1 MTNATAP
8 GAALPETVVMRL
20 FVELVSCRRRGLNW
34 SAKSDQSVDSTIVR
48 IVLLVTLLAA
58 IAMPPLRSHAQSAQS
73 AQPTPP
79 FQKLSQS
86 EIVAGEI
93 LVRFR
98 VGSSIAKTNAKSE
111 MSLRALDHSI
121 PVEINPVS
129 RGMEIVP
136 GLRLARVPAD
146 ETASAISALN
156 GRADVLY
163 AEPNYRRHAQ
173 LVPNDSHYGDLWALK
188 NAAPGGAGISA
199 ESAWNTTTG
208 NHSVVVGVVDTGID
222 TGHLDLK
229 DNIFVNQGEIPNN
242 GIDDDGDGFIDD
254 VNGWDFF
261 SQDRTVFDSP
271 IDDAHGTHVAGTIG
285 ARGNNSTGVV
295 GVNWDVQI
303 LPLKA
308 LGPDGGTD
316 ASLIAAFQYARMLR
330 DRGVNLRVLNNSY
343 GGQGFSQSL
352 RDAIKALGDAG
363 ILFVAA
369 AGNDTLNNDFVP
381 EYPASYDLPN
391 VISVAASDQ
400 FGGFASSISNRGAQ
414 TVHLVAPGLTILST
428 TPRGYT
434 GNGIVSAYTETDGS
448 TYANFS
454 GTSMAT
460 AHVAGAAA
468 LACAANPAISMQKL
482 RAALLFNGDFS
493 GVFST
498 LTITGRRLNANQ
510 SVQAALENDTT
521 PPAVPANFRVN
532 SQSGR
537 RVELRWTEAGDDGN
551 SSPASLDEFVFKD
564 ATSGEEFKLNS
575 ARPLT
580 LGTEHSLFVWLPF
593 KHTAGQITLSTF
605 DNVGNSSTATVGV
618 TVPDAV
624 ADPYTV
630 TNGPPATLTPP
641 NSGTRIGVKG
651 DDTIFQSVNLPFPFP
666 FFGQTTSNIGVSSNG
681 ALYLPIP
688 PEFAVPTPNVGSND
702 GAVPTIDNLAHLAM
716 IAGMWSDLRTDR
728 HADDD
733 VYLVQPDRDHVI
745 LRWQAVIFGSETPA
759 SFEIELGRD
768 GTIQTRY
775 GAGNQNLNPVVV
787 GISGGDP
794 STYVVPT
801 HTSETSPLSLSSA
814 PSITFA
820 LKNPPP
826 PPTTDLAVTA
836 TASPNPLVS
845 GQNVSFNIVVSNL
858 GPNTAEDLV
867 MTDALPAGT
876 TFVSCQS
883 AYIAATCTGPPVGTN
898 GTVTGRISTLEPTP
912 GGASPI
918 NFTIV
923 ANVTAAAGTVLQ
935 NTASATSFR
944 TDPNPANNSAT
955 SSSTVVAESFFNAA
969 RAISAGWFHTT
980 SLRND
985 ATVWNWGRGDNGQ
998 LGDGNSGIGV
1008 RSVTPVQVNGLG
1020 DVIAISDG
1028 AGFVLA
1034 LRSDGTVWSWGAN
1047 EVGQLGDGTTTQR
1060 TRPVQVVNL
1069 TNVVA
1074 ISADHFYGAAVK
1086 NDGTVWLW
1094 GYTPLFNQPN
1104 SSPVQLPGISNVAAI
1119 SAGEGHLLMIKTD
1132 KTAWAVGSNARGEL
1146 GDGTTTSRTSPVQVS
1161 GLTNVA
1167 HIASG
1172 GDEFSVAVKD
1182 DGTVWAWGINNAG
1195 ELGPGGGSVN
1205 FDPHPIPIQVTG
1217 LPAGIQNVATGG
1229 DFVLTLAADGTIWSW
1244 GSNDSFQLGHGT
1256 SGGQNLPKQIPNF
1269 TNVTAIAAGLHH
1281 SVALNNDGSV
1291 WTWGSNSEGE
1301 LGDGTTTMHL
1311 TPAKVSGLEAV
1322 GSPSFNPSGGSF
1334 TTAVDVTVT
1343 CATPGATIH
1352 FTTNATEPTENDP
1365 IIASGTTIHLTGFAF
1380 LQAKAWKPGLIP
1392 SSVSFARFDINIP
1405 TNPIDQSLFFVS
1417 EHYQDFLNRQPDQSG
1432 LDFWTGQITSC
1443 GSDAVCIQVKR
1454 INVSAAF
1461 FLSIEFQQT
1470 GYLVERMYKV
1480 AYGDSAGNSTLG
1492 GAHQLLVPAVRF
1504 DEFLKDTQ
1512 RIGQGVVVLQPGWEQ
1527 ALENNKQAYAGEFVA
1542 TTRFIKAFPTAM
1554 TPAQFVDSLN
1564 QNAGNVLSPSERTIA
1579 INLFAGAAD
1588 SSNTAARVQAL
1599 RQVAEDQDLYN
1610 SEFDRAFVLSQYI
1623 GYLRRNPNDTPD
1635 SDYTGYEFW
1644 LNKLNQYN
1652 GDYLAAEMVKAFI
1665 SSNEYRHRF
1674 GP

>member
-1 MTNATAP
+1 MMSRILEPA
-8 GAALPETVVMRL
+8 
-20 FVELVSCRRRGLNW
+20 SCYRPSSSRRGGLC
-34 SAKSDQSVDSTIVR
+34 ALLDSTMVR
-48 IVLLVTLLAA
+48 IILLVILLAA
-58 IAMPPLRSHAQSAQS
+58 IAMPPLLSHAQPVQS
-73 AQPTPP
+73 AQPKPP
-79 FQKLSQS
+79 GQKPSQS
-86 EIVAGEI
+86 EIVQGEI

-98 VGSSIAKTNAKSE
+98 KGSSIAKTNAQTE
-111 MSLRALDHSI
+111 MSLPALDRSI
-121 PVEINPVS
+121 PIEIDPVS
-129 RGMEIVP
+129 PGVEIVP

-208 NHSVVVGVVDTGID
+208 SHSVVVGVVDTGID

-229 DNIFVNQGEIPNN
+229 DSIFINQSEIPNN

-261 SQDRTVFDSP
+261 NQDRTVFDSP

-295 GVNWDVQI
+295 GVTWDVQI

-352 RDAIKALGDAG
+352 RDAIKALGDSG

-414 TVHLVAPGLTILST
+414 TVHLVAPGQTILST

-434 GNGIVSAYTETDGS
+434 GNGIVPAYTEADGS

-454 GTSMAT
+454 GTSMAS

-510 SVQAALENDTT
+510 TVQAALENDTT
-521 PPAVPANFRVN
+521 PPAAPANFRVN

-551 SSPASLDEFVFKD
+551 SSTASLDEVVFKD
-564 ATSGEEFKLNS
+564 ATSGDEFKLNS

-580 LGTEHSLFVWLPF
+580 PGTERSLFVWLPF

-605 DNVGNSSTATVGV
+605 DNVGNSSSATLGV

-630 TNGPPATLTPP
+630 TIGPPATLTPP

-651 DDTIFQSVNLPFPFP
+651 DDTIFSSVNLPFPFP
-666 FFGQTTSNIGVSSNG
+666 FFGQATSSIAVSSNG

-688 PEFAVPTPNVGSND
+688 PDFAVPTPNVGSND
-702 GAVPTIDNLAHLAM
+702 AGFPTIDNLAHLAM

-728 HADDD
+728 RADDD

-826 PPTTDLAVTA
+826 PPTTDLAVSA

-845 GQNVSFNIVVSNL
+845 GQNVTFNIVVSNL

-867 MTDALPAGT
+867 MTNALPAGT

-898 GTVTGRISTLEPTP
+898 GTVTGKISTLEPTP

-944 TDPNPANNSAT
+944 TDPNPANNSAS

-969 RAISAGWFHTT
+969 RAIAAGWSHTT

-985 ATVWNWGRGDNGQ
+985 GTVWNWGRGDNGQ

-1020 DVIAISDG
+1020 DIEAISDG

-1047 EVGQLGDGTTTQR
+1047 EQGQLGDGTTTQR
-1060 TRPVQVVNL
+1060 TRPVQVLNL

-1074 ISADHFYGAAVK
+1074 ISAGHFYAAALK
-1086 NDGTVWLW
+1086 NDGTVWVW
-1094 GYTPLFNQPN
+1094 GGTGGFNQSNFVIN
-1104 SSPVQLPGISNVAAI
+1104 STPVQLNGISNVAAI
-1119 SAGEGHLLMIKTD
+1119 SAGDGRLLMIKTD
-1132 KTAWAVGSNARGEL
+1132 KTAWAVGANFRGEL
-1146 GDGTTTSRTSPVQVS
+1146 GDGSTTNRTTPVQVS

-1167 HIASG
+1167 HIAAG
-1172 GDEFSVAVKD
+1172 GDEFCVAVKD
-1182 DGTVWAWGINNAG
+1182 DGTVWAWGINVAG
-1195 ELGPGGGSVN
+1195 ELGPGGGSFN
-1205 FDPHPIPIQVTG
+1205 FDPHPLPIQVTG
-1217 LPAGIQNVATGG
+1217 LPGGIQNVETGE
-1229 DFVLTLAADGTIWSW
+1229 DFVLALAADGTIWSW
-1244 GSNDSFQLGHGT
+1244 GNNTNFQLGQGT
-1256 SGGQNLPKQIPNF
+1256 SVGQNSTPKQIPNF
-1269 TNVTAIAAGLHH
+1269 TNVTAIAAGLNH
-1281 SVALNNDGSV
+1281 SVALKNDGSV
-1291 WTWGSNSEGE
+1291 WSWGSNSEGE
-1301 LGDGTTTMHL
+1301 CGDGTTTMHL
-1311 TPAKVSGLEAV
+1311 TPSKVTGLEAV
-1322 GSPSFNPSGGSF
+1322 SSPSFNPSGGSF
-1334 TTAVDVTVT
+1334 TSAIDVTVT
-1343 CATPGATIH
+1343 CATPGAIIH

-1365 IIASGTTIHLTGFAF
+1365 IIASGATIHLTGFVF

-1405 TNPIDQSLFFVS
+1405 TNPVDQPWYFVTQ
-1417 EHYQDFLNRQPDQSG
+1417 HYYDFLSRQPDQSG

-1443 GSDAVCIQVKR
+1443 GSDATCTQVKR

-1470 GYLVERMYKV
+1470 GYLAERIYKV
-1480 AYGDSAGNSTLG
+1480 AYGDAAGNSTLG
-1492 GAHQLLVPAVRF
+1492 GAHQLPVPVVRF
-1504 DEFLKDTQ
+1504 NEFLKDTQ

-1542 TTRFIKAFPTAM
+1542 TTRFINAFPTTM

-1564 QNAGNVLSPSERTIA
+1564 QNAGNVLSPNERTTA
-1579 INLFAGAAD
+1579 INLFGGAAD
-1588 SSNTAARVQAL
+1588 SSNAPARAQAL

-1610 SEFDRAFVLSQYI
+1610 AEFDRAFVLSQYI

-1665 SSNEYRHRF
+1665 SSNEYRQRF